1 MIPITYIS
9 SEVAFWAML
18 ILVQIHLL
26 KNRLFHQRIDMFC
39 AVFYISLA
47 ALICIARMAAMF
59 IT

>member
-1 MIPITYIS
+1 MIYLPSDT
-9 SEVAFWAML
+9 ALWAML
-18 ILVQIHLL
+18 ILVQIRLL

-47 ALICIARMAAMF
+47 ALICIARMAAKF

>member
-1 MIPITYIS
+1 MHYIPS
-9 SEVAFWAML
+9 GVAFWAML
-18 ILVQIHLL
+18 ILGQIHLL

-47 ALICIARMAAMF
+47 ALICIARMAAKF

>member
-1 MIPITYIS
+1 MIYLPSGT
-9 SEVAFWAML
+9 AFGAML

-26 KNRLFHQRIDMFC
+26 KNRLFHQRIGMFC

-47 ALICIARMAAMF
+47 ALICIARMAAKF

>member
-1 MIPITYIS
+1 MIYLPSGT
-9 SEVAFWAML
+9 AFWTLL

-39 AVFYISLA
+39 AVCYISLA
-47 ALICIARMAAMF
+47 ALICIARMAAKF

>member
-1 MIPITYIS
+1 MHYIPSDT
-9 SEVAFWAML
+9 AFWALL

-47 ALICIARMAAMF
+47 ALICIARMAAKF

>member
-1 MIPITYIS
+1 MIYLS
-9 SEVAFWAML
+9 SDIGFWAML

-47 ALICIARMAAMF
+47 ALIRIARMAAKF

>member
-1 MIPITYIS
+1 MHHIPS
-9 SEVAFWAML
+9 DVAFWALL

-39 AVFYISLA
+39 TVFYISLS
-47 ALICIARMAAMF
+47 ALICIARMAAKF

>member
-1 MIPITYIS
+1 MIYLPSDT
-9 SEVAFWAML
+9 ALWAML

-47 ALICIARMAAMF
+47 ALICIARMTAKF

>member
-1 MIPITYIS
+1 MIYIPS
-9 SEVAFWAML
+9 GTAFWALL

-39 AVFYISLA
+39 TVFYISLA
-47 ALICIARMAAMF
+47 ALICIARMAAKF

>member
-1 MIPITYIS
+1 MIYLPSVT
-9 SEVAFWAML
+9 AFWAML
-18 ILVQIHLL
+18 ILGQIHLL

-47 ALICIARMAAMF
+47 ALICIARMAAKF

>member
-1 MIPITYIS
+1 MHHIPS
-9 SEVAFWAML
+9 DVAFWALL

-39 AVFYISLA
+39 AAFYISLA
-47 ALICIARMAAMF
+47 ALICIALMAAKF

>member
-1 MIPITYIS
+1 MIYLPSGT
-9 SEVAFWAML
+9 AFWALL
-18 ILVQIHLL
+18 ILVQMLLL

-47 ALICIARMAAMF
+47 ALICIARMAAKF